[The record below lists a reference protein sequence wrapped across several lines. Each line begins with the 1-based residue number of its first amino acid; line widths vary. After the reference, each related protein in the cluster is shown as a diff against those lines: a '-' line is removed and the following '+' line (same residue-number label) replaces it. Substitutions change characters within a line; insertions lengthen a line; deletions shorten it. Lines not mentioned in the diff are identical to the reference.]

1 MNTVVVHLANSLTD
15 SSLNSLFKQTYDS
28 TIGEIKRSFDSIQ
41 KQATEDHQSF
51 LTDYY
56 ILKNDYDSMKKKFD
70 QQTRLVDDL
79 QKSIRDLTSLVSSY
93 EKKVT
98 KLTNR

>member
-1 MNTVVVHLANSLTD
+1 MNKVVVHLANSLTD

-28 TIGEIKRSFDSIQ
+28 TIGEIKRSFSTIQ

-70 QQTRLVDDL
+70 QQTRLVNDL
-79 QKSIRDLTSLVSSY
+79 QKTIQDLTSLVSSY

-98 KLTNR
+98 KFTNR